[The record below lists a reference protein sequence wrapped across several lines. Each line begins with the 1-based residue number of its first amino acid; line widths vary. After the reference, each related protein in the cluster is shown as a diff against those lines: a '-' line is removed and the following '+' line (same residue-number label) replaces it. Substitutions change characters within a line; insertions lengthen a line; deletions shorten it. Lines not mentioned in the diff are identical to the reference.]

1 MYIPMGFLYLA
12 LLYVVFNS
20 FLIALS
26 FGAVFAFV
34 VYSVL
39 AFVTKRNPRN
49 MLNGLVL
56 ILVAVTAFWILVD
69 FYAHA

>member
-20 FLIALS
+20 FLIALTVGS
-26 FGAVFAFV
+26 VFAFTA
-34 VYSVL
+34 YALL
-39 AFVTKRNPRN
+39 AFCTHRNPRY
-49 MLNGLVL
+49 MWNGLVL
-56 ILVAVTAFWILVD
+56 LLFTVTAVWILFD